1 MFDRIEIS
9 NFCRD
14 TLQYMNSL
22 VVYPS
27 LEHYTLFTNLIIDNC
42 FLASTDAA
50 GIMIELL
57 IQCARMCNAIG
68 RSRNRPDVKCT
79 NLAGKLP

>member
-22 VVYPS
+22 VVYPF
-27 LEHYTLFTNLIIDNC
+27 LEHYTLFRNLIIDVC
-42 FLASTDAA
+42 FLASSDTA

-57 IQCARMCNAIG
+57 IYSALVCVMLLVAAAVG
-68 RSRNRPDVKCT
+68 
-79 NLAGKLP
+79 